1 MNKIKR
7 LSVFFS
13 NSFFRSGTFTLQWL
27 RSSNN
32 KDIRLIHVVLQEKK
46 MKIVIYNE
54 HIFYRINLCNVR
66 HVECFFFKIGGRRPH
81 PNYPIPTSKKKKKQQ
96 KTKKPRISKL
106 SNSKSVAGRLLR
118 DRYGGVEGSD
128 KKNLICSD
136 ELRFVQTN

>member
-1 MNKIKR
+1 M
-7 LSVFFS
+7 F
-13 NSFFRSGTFTLQWL
+13 
-27 RSSNN
+27 
-32 KDIRLIHVVLQEKK
+32 
-46 MKIVIYNE
+46 
-54 HIFYRINLCNVR
+54 
-66 HVECFFFKIGGRRPH
+66 FFFKLEGDDHIQIILSRRA
-81 PNYPIPTSKKKKKQQ
+81 KKKKQQ

>member
-1 MNKIKR
+1 M
-7 LSVFFS
+7 
-13 NSFFRSGTFTLQWL
+13 
-27 RSSNN
+27 
-32 KDIRLIHVVLQEKK
+32 
-46 MKIVIYNE
+46 
-54 HIFYRINLCNVR
+54 
-66 HVECFFFKIGGRRPH
+66 FFFLNWRETT
-81 PNYPIPTSKKKKKQQ
+81 TSKLSYPDEQKKKKQQ

>member
-46 MKIVIYNE
+46 TKIVIYNE

-66 HVECFFFKIGGRRPH
+66 HVECFFFKLEGDDHIQIILSRRA
-81 PNYPIPTSKKKKKQQ
+81 KKKKQQ
-96 KTKKPRISKL
+96 KTEKPRISKL

>member
-1 MNKIKR
+1 M
-7 LSVFFS
+7 
-13 NSFFRSGTFTLQWL
+13 
-27 RSSNN
+27 
-32 KDIRLIHVVLQEKK
+32 E
-46 MKIVIYNE
+46 IVIYNE

-66 HVECFFFKIGGRRPH
+66 HVECFFLNWRETT
-81 PNYPIPTSKKKKKQQ
+81 TSKLSYPDEPKKQQQ